1 MKRLPIASVA
11 LAVVVMTLVT
21 RPQTFWQ
28 GEEVRFA
35 QALLTF
41 DPVHRQPEAPGYPLF
56 VAIGRLLNFFIRDP
70 FTTLLA
76 LSAIACGAGA
86 VLTALAAAK
95 LLENDWLGAAAALIL
110 YFSPAMLLFGPLP
123 NAEATG
129 MALIAAGILWS
140 GVFAG
145 AAIGV
150 LPQVAPSMLLFF
162 KRRPWAAAA
171 TLAVVFIPFFET
183 IPPSYLKVARG
194 YLARELVLRFV
205 AHPWGMK
212 WLSIPLLAVAA
223 IGCAIAIRRVW
234 VLIAFAVIHLLVC
247 FAFGDRLSGVEPAI
261 PAMIAVA
268 IFFAAAFRRWPAIA
282 IAAAIAYAAGSVVY
296 TWPVLQL
303 RRSSPSPPARAMRYA
318 RQSLPPRAVLVC
330 DDAMEPWG
338 RLSRFEVVTAA
349 DFDRF
354 ADQPDVPL
362 YLAAD
367 GGSHAP
373 GASVF
378 SWPDSDPYG
387 KISGERY
394 RVVSIVPLP
403 PNMRYRAIGG
413 VYSFERTAG
422 GGEGRWLAGDAAI
435 ALPRL
440 EARVVHLRLGLPA
453 DAPFEQNV
461 ITIGSTTVTV
471 PRGREVDVSFPTT
484 SPLHIHAEKTFTS
497 PRDGRKLAVQ
507 LLLVEQR

>member
-1 MKRLPIASVA
+1 MKRLPIAIVA
-11 LAVVVMTLVT
+11 FAVVVMTLVS

-41 DPVHRQPEAPGYPLF
+41 DPVHRQPEPPGYPLF
-56 VAIGRLLNFFIRDP
+56 VAIGRLLNFFIREP
-70 FTTLLA
+70 FTTLLV
-76 LSAIACGAGA
+76 LSVIACGAGA
-86 VLTALAAAK
+86 VLTAIAAAQ
-95 LLENDWLGAAAALIL
+95 LLRNDWLGAAAALVL
-110 YFSPAMLLFGPLP
+110 YFSPAMLIFAPLP

-129 MALIAAGILWS
+129 VALIAAGILWS

-145 AAIGV
+145 AAVGV
-150 LPQVAPSMLLFF
+150 LPQAGPAMLLFF
-162 KRRPWAAAA
+162 RRRPWAAAA
-171 TLAVVFIPFFET
+171 TLVVVFVPFFET
-183 IPPSYLKVARG
+183 IPPSYFRIARG
-194 YLARELVLRFV
+194 YLAKELVLRFI

-223 IGCAIAIRRVW
+223 IGCVMAIRRVW
-234 VLIAFAVIHLLVC
+234 VLVAFAAIHLLVC
-247 FAFGDRLSGVEPAI
+247 FAFGDRLAGVEPAI
-261 PAMIAVA
+261 PAMVA
-268 IFFAAAFRRWPAIA
+268 IAILFSAAFTRWPAIA
-282 IAAAIAYAAGSVVY
+282 IIAATAYAAGSIVY

-303 RRSSPSPPARAMRYA
+303 RRTTPSPPARAMRFA

-338 RLSRFEVVTAA
+338 RLSRFDVVTAA

-354 ADQPDVPL
+354 AEQRDVPL

-373 GASVF
+373 GAHVF

-403 PNMRYRAIGG
+403 LNMRYRSMSG
-413 VYSFERTAG
+413 VYAFERTAG
-422 GGEGRWLAGDAAI
+422 GGEGRWLAGDATI
-435 ALPRL
+435 ALPRIG
-440 EARVVHLRLGLPA
+440 ARVVHLRLGLPV
-453 DAPFEQNV
+453 DAPFDQTV
-461 ITIGSTTVTV
+461 ITIDSTRVTV
-471 PRGREVDVSFPTT
+471 PRGREVDVSFPVT
-484 SPLHIHAEKTFTS
+484 SPLRIHAERTFTS
-497 PRDGRKLAVQ
+497 PRDGRNLAVQ
-507 LLLVEQR
+507 LLLLEQR

>member
-1 MKRLPIASVA
+1 MAIVA
-11 LAVVVMTLVT
+11 FAVVVMALVT
-21 RPQTFWQ
+21 RPETFWQ

-35 QALLTF
+35 QSLLTF
-41 DPVHRQPEAPGYPLF
+41 DPGHRQPERPGYPLF
-56 VAIGRLLNFFIRDP
+56 VAMARLLNFFIRDP
-70 FTTLLA
+70 FTTLLV
-76 LSAIACGAGA
+76 LSVMACAAGA
-86 VLTALAAAK
+86 VLTALAAAQ
-95 LLENDWLGAAAALIL
+95 LLENDWLGAAAALVL
-110 YFSPAMLLFGPLP
+110 YFSPAMLVFGPLP

-140 GVFAG
+140 GVLAG

-150 LPQVAPSMLLFF
+150 LPQVAPAMLPFCR
-162 KRRPWAAAA
+162 RRPWAAAA
-171 TLAVVFIPFFET
+171 ALAVVFIPFFET
-183 IPPSYLKVARG
+183 IPPSYLRVARG
-194 YLARELVLRFV
+194 YLSRELVLRFI

-223 IGCAIAIRRVW
+223 VGCLIAIRRVW
-234 VLIAFAVIHLLVC
+234 VLIAFAVIHLIIC
-247 FAFGDRLSGVEPAI
+247 FAFGDRLAGVEPAI
-261 PAMIAVA
+261 PVMIAVA
-268 IFFAAAFRRWPAIA
+268 ILFAAAFRRWPAMA
-282 IAAAIAYAAGSVVY
+282 IAAAIAYGAGSVVY

-303 RRSSPSPPARAMRYA
+303 RRSTPSPPARAMRYA

-373 GASVF
+373 GAIVF

-403 PNMRYRAIGG
+403 PNRRYRSISG

-422 GGEGRWLAGDAAI
+422 GGEGRWLAGDATI
-435 ALPRL
+435 ALPAVN
-440 EARVVHLRLGLPA
+440 ARVVHLRLGLPV
-453 DAPFEQNV
+453 DAPFEENV
-461 ITIGSTTVTV
+461 VTIGSTTVTIQ
-471 PRGREVDVSFPTT
+471 RGREADVSFPAV
-484 SPLHIHAEKTFTS
+484 SPLRIHAEKTFTS
-497 PRDGRKLAVQ
+497 PRGGRKLGVQ
-507 LLLVEQR
+507 LLLLEQR